1 MAKTL
6 AELRP
11 VYVVGVGW
19 HRYQEPTDTPYVQ
32 LGLTAV
38 RQALQDA
45 RAEWAA
51 VETSYVG
58 TGRLGMASGRPMLS
72 HLGRNEASIV
82 HVENASAS
90 GSAAFRHACI
100 EVAAGLA
107 DLGLVVGV
115 DKSNGP
121 ARVALTQTG
130 VADLARDEIAPF
142 THFALL
148 TDAYMARHRIG
159 IDEVARVAV
168 KNHRN
173 GAANPNAHRQ
183 KVRTLDDVLNGRA
196 VSGKLTTLQC
206 CPVGEGAAAVVIAS
220 EDGIR
225 RHGLDAARAIR
236 VASSAAISEIV
247 YPAGVDFD
255 AELTRR
261 VGALAMRQA
270 QVCPADLDVL
280 ELHDAFAIEEL
291 QYLEALGVCG
301 PGEAAARLKAGAYD
315 IGGELAVSPSGGL
328 IAMGHPLGP
337 TGVGQIGEIAMQL
350 RGEAGARQQRDA
362 KTGLAHMV
370 GLGAVAYAHV
380 LRRD

>member
-1 MAKTL
+1 MVKTL
-6 AELRP
+6 SELRP

-19 HRYQEPTDTPYVQ
+19 HRYQEPTGTPYVQ

-45 RAEWAA
+45 RAQWAA
-51 VETSYVG
+51 VDTSYVG
-58 TGRLGMASGRPMLS
+58 TGRLGIASGRPMLS
-72 HLGRNEASIV
+72 HLGSNEGSIV
-82 HVENASAS
+82 HIENASAS

-107 DLGLVVGV
+107 DIGLAVGV
-115 DKSNGP
+115 DKIDGP
-121 ARVALTQTG
+121 TQIALTKTG
-130 VADLARDEIAPF
+130 ISDLARDAIAPF
-142 THFALL
+142 THYALL
-148 TDAYMARHRIG
+148 TDAYMARYGVG
-159 IDEVARVAV
+159 IDEIARVAV

-173 GAANPNAHRQ
+173 GASNSNAHRQ
-183 KVRTLDDVLNGRA
+183 KVRSLDDVLNARA
-196 VSGKLTTLQC
+196 VSGQLTTLQC
-206 CPVGEGAAAVVIAS
+206 CPVGEGAAAVVVAS
-220 EDGIR
+220 EEGIR

-236 VASSAAISEIV
+236 VASSAAISETV

-261 VGALAMRQA
+261 VGSCAMQQA
-270 QVCPADLDVL
+270 QVHPVDLDVL

-291 QYLEALGVCG
+291 QYIEALGLCN
-301 PGEAAARLKAGAYD
+301 PGDAARKLKAGAYD
-315 IGGELAVSPSGGL
+315 IGGEMAVSPSGGL

-337 TGVGQIGEIAMQL
+337 TGIGQIGEITMQL
-350 RGEAGARQQRDA
+350 RGEAGARQHRGA